1 LSDKALKMLCGRLQA
16 VNRIAFIA
24 RNSIARLYIE
34 DKRPLLQRHHR
45 GFPRKP
51 ARVDAFCSPAN
62 QPSLSHRHDDGQLS
76 MVFLTAEVKTPL
88 LPVAEAAEAC
98 ASGYYVNS
106 AIRMMIGI
114 GTPRKSSSNERMVF
128 LLN

>member
-1 LSDKALKMLCGRLQA
+1 MSDKALKMLCGRLQA

-45 GFPRKP
+45 GFPREP

-62 QPSLSHRHDDGQLS
+62 QPGFTHRFDDRETLMDRPDIKSQNAASAYGRSGRGMCLRILMHEQGDQDDDRDWH
-76 MVFLTAEVKTPL
+76 AEK
-88 LPVAEAAEAC
+88 
-98 ASGYYVNS
+98 
-106 AIRMMIGI
+106 
-114 GTPRKSSSNERMVF
+114 KQ
-128 LLN
+128 